1 MRRRA
6 ITLAALALSALP
18 VPSLAGGLA
27 VGGIDRAV
35 VQLPASA
42 LAVSYRNV
50 GYSIDVLHGRAT
62 VRVDLE
68 PLGTSSPFDP
78 PEQERADPIS
88 RVARSV
94 TAGATT
100 RYQAVS
106 RILDWVARNIEYE
119 LDREAP
125 QDAISVIE
133 RRSGY
138 CTGVARVTVSM
149 LAAVNVIAREIPGYV
164 AGDDDLGGSARFHRW
179 IEVFYPDLGWVYS
192 DPLLSHHYVPATYVP
207 LASEALLP
215 NPESD
220 RGVLIERHDEREVV
234 DLFPL
239 SPPGVT
245 ARRNRSRQLAG
256 ALRVTVAGA
265 DVGVAVLEGQQSR
278 LVRAL
283 VDGRG
288 TFVGVEPGTYTLR
301 VHVDG
306 RAPVEKRVVFRDRV
320 RGAVFVP
327 APG

>member
-1 MRRRA
+1 MRRWMIA
-6 ITLAALALSALP
+6 LVGLALAVLP
-18 VPSLAGGLA
+18 VPSLADGLA
-27 VGGIDRAV
+27 VGGSDRAV

-42 LAVSYRNV
+42 LAASYRNV
-50 GYSIDVLHGRAT
+50 GYSVDVLHGRAT

-78 PEQERADPIS
+78 PEQPRTDPIS

-106 RILDWVARNIEYE
+106 RILDWVARNIEYD

-125 QDAISVIE
+125 QDAVSVLE

-149 LAAVNVIAREIPGYV
+149 LEAVNIVAREIPGYV
-164 AGDDDLGGSARFHRW
+164 AGEDQFGWPARFHRW
-179 IEVFYPDLGWVYS
+179 VEVFYPDLGWVYS
-192 DPLLSHHYVPATYVP
+192 DPLVSHHYVPATYVP

-220 RGVLIERHDEREVV
+220 RGVLLERHDEREVV
-234 DLFPL
+234 DLFPF

-265 DVGVAVLEGQQSR
+265 DAGVAVLEGRQSR
-278 LVRAL
+278 RVRAL

-301 VHVDG
+301 VHVEG
-306 RAPVEKRVVFRDRV
+306 RPLVEKRVVFRDRV